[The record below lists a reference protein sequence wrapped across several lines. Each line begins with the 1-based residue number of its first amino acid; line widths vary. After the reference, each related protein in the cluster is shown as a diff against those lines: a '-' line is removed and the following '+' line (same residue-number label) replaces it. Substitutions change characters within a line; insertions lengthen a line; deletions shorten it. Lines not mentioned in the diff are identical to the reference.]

1 MTEKFTCIFQ
11 GKPRCHQYPLLKS
24 YKWMLPS
31 AIPLMG
37 QTGGKNNK
45 QLEHR
50 VISKTPQPI
59 RCEELI
65 LKRKCNENKHKS
77 KESKSKGQPS
87 NAKVMFQS

>member
-37 QTGGKNNK
+37 QTVLEGKKNNK

-65 LKRKCNENKHKS
+65 LKRKCNENKKS
-77 KESKSKGQPS
+77 NTS
-87 NAKVMFQS
+87 NKT